1 MKIAHALLILLVL
14 ANSAAAQVKT
24 TLAPAKAG
32 RVDAL
37 VPVMAQAARCVALS
51 ETHGLLAFGHDKT
64 YADAHVSLVKL
75 DAKGT
80 PFAYSIP
87 IKLPKLAG
95 LVKNRN
101 YVMGLAFHPKLPLLY
116 VWQEIDVYFS
126 TQPPPATP
134 ETMQFDHLCILDVSK
149 VTPELVVSMCRGIE
163 FIYGQQGGTIAI
175 DPTGGF
181 LYVPNIREI
190 KKESALSLR
199 LGRYELDSDGLPALT
214 DGKEPIVV
222 RIKKLAELNA
232 AGKAMP
238 PTQTPTENEA
248 LFGVTSFGCGQAMHP
263 LGKDVLLTSVS
274 NGLVSW
280 RPDDKNATVH
290 GLPLKFGG
298 HTKFVVHPTLPAIF
312 ATTSNNQHPDVFF
325 RAEHAEGYLTLLP
338 KQYTIPDSK
347 LSGPPAILSKQ
358 KKVAV
363 GGQHLVYL
371 IDLDDKGFPASEFS
385 QTYVNCPQVR
395 AMIYSE
401 RFDRLYV
408 GVELSK

>member
-1 MKIAHALLILLVL
+1 MRSYVLILVL
-14 ANSAAAQVKT
+14 ASITGNAVAQSKLT
-24 TLAPAKAG
+24 PAKAG
-32 RVDAL
+32 RVDSL
-37 VPVMAQAARCVALS
+37 TPIMAHAARCVALS
-51 ETHGLLAFGHDKT
+51 EAHGLLAFGHERT

-75 DAKGT
+75 DAKGV
-80 PFAYSIP
+80 PLAYALP
-87 IKLPKLAG
+87 IKLPKPAG
-95 LVKNRN
+95 LVKNKN
-101 YVMGLAFHPKLPLLY
+101 YVTGLAFHPKLPLLY
-116 VWQEIDVYFS
+116 VWQEIDVYF
-126 TQPPPATP
+126 TNPPPSASP
-134 ETMQFDHLCILDVSK
+134 ETMQFDHFCILDVSK
-149 VTPELVVSMCRGIE
+149 ETPELVVSMCRAIE
-163 FIYGQQGGTIAI
+163 FIYGQQGGAIAI
-175 DPTGGF
+175 DPTSSF

-190 KKESALSLR
+190 KNAGSLR
-199 LGRYELDSDGLPALT
+199 IGRYALDADGLPALT
-214 DGKEPIVV
+214 DAKDPVTA

-238 PTQTPTENEA
+238 PTQTPTEYVV
-248 LFGVTSFGCGQAMHP
+248 LFNVTSFGCGQAMHP

-274 NGLVSW
+274 NSLVSW

-312 ATTSNNQHPDVFF
+312 ATTGNAQHSDILF

-338 KQYTIPDSK
+338 KQYAIPDSK

-371 IDLDDKGFPASEFS
+371 IDLDDKGFPIGEFS